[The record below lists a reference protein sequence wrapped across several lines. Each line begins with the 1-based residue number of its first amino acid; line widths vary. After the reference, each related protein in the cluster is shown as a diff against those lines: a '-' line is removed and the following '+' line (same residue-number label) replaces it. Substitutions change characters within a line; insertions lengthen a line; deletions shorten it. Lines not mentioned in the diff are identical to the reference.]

1 MVFLKDIVV
10 DPPPL
15 LAAEI
20 LIPAALVP
28 DIFQESRE
36 LLAHLGPES
45 GGALHAE
52 IGVFLAVGQIEDFPC
67 DLLPEQYDAAWIYT
81 RYQIRLHRKMD
92 YSGPITLN
100 TWIEPGQQQA
110 RVTLNVSIRQ
120 GSDLTAEGRLESC
133 IYSLTQR
140 RPLRLSAVEFPEN
153 LAEELPHE
161 IPAFRKLGKDTEGM
175 ELRYLRT
182 VRVSDLDKSRHM
194 TNLRYIEMFQDAY
207 DSAFWDR
214 FQPNEMEL
222 CFLSQ
227 CMEGETLTV
236 ISRQEKSA
244 LYLAAQHE
252 DGSVAAVA
260 VFTGD
265 EI

>member
-1 MVFLKDIVV
+1 MPFTQTVMPQFRDADEDGLIGIRGCMRCFQDIHTWYMHSMNKGNDV
-10 DPPPL
+10 
-15 LAAEI
+15 
-20 LIPAALVP
+20 
-28 DIFQESRE
+28 
-36 LLAHLGPES
+36 
-45 GGALHAE
+45 
-52 IGVFLAVGQIEDFPC
+52 
-67 DLLPEQYDAAWIYT
+67 LPEQYGAAWIYT
-81 RYQIRLHRKMD
+81 RSQIRLHRKMD

-100 TWIEPGQQQA
+100 TWIE
-110 RVTLNVSIRQ
+110 R
-120 GSDLTAEGRLESC
+120 DLTAEGRLESC

-214 FQPNEMEL
+214 FQPNEMEI